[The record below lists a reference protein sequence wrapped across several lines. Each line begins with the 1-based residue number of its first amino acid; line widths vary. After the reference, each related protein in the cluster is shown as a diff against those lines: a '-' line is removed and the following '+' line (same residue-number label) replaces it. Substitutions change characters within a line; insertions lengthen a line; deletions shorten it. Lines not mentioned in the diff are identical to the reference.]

1 MGHKVLQ
8 YQSRFCSKLV
18 DLDDRQVTQDVF
30 KDLDSHRGP
39 QWIVL
44 PLITT
49 ENQIFFKILEP
60 GNVGRQ
66 CIYAVAGRVKF
77 LIISASLLIPRTL
90 AYICNH

>member
-30 KDLDSHRGP
+30 KDLDSLRGP

-44 PLITT
+44 PFITT
-49 ENQIFFKILEP
+49 EK
-60 GNVGRQ
+60 
-66 CIYAVAGRVKF
+66 
-77 LIISASLLIPRTL
+77 
-90 AYICNH
+90 